1 MKLRWT
7 QRAKRDLVEIG
18 HFIARDK
25 PSAAKRWVQK
35 LRRQAQQAADKPMA
49 GRRVPELMREDLRE
63 ILVRSYRIVYRV
75 DGEFVWILTIFEGH
89 RLLPR
94 EIKVEPDL

>member
-1 MKLRWT
+1 
-7 QRAKRDLVEIG
+7 
-18 HFIARDK
+18 
-25 PSAAKRWVQK
+25 
-35 LRRQAQQAADKPMA
+35 MA